1 MFQSEFI
8 FCKWTESQK
17 LFILYSSDQHPK
29 NTEFNG
35 IKPWW
40 FLTDF
45 WLAEPNMLNWMNMLN
60 CRSTLFAMK
69 WLIFD
74 SSCVINIFERRVKS
88 FVNSSRSRKWNP
100 NDIKNELFKLV
111 RSIWTRK
118 FNPRVWKAESSVA
131 PNWRHFEKFYF
142 SLTSMIRKTHIEAK
156 TTSVRSVVQSFTVLN
171 TKPLLNILQ
180 CEPQEMKLRMDEFL

>member
-1 MFQSEFI
+1 MKYNLWSISRTVLLDHFFLPSRTISSRSPSPLPIFKYFLFKKMFQSEFI

-60 CRSTLFAMK
+60 CRSALFAMK

-74 SSCVINIFERRVKS
+74 SSCVNNIFERRIKS

-100 NDIKNELFKLV
+100 NDVKNKLFKLV

-142 SLTSMIRKTHIEAK
+142 SLTSMIR
-156 TTSVRSVVQSFTVLN
+156 
-171 TKPLLNILQ
+171 
-180 CEPQEMKLRMDEFL
+180 